1 MRNPKLKIFPV
12 SAKTG
17 EGMRAWTDWLRQQV
31 GEWKRDEI

>member
-17 EGMRAWTDWLRQQV
+17 EGMDALCQWLLEEVTQWQ
-31 GEWKRDEI
+31 KA